1 MPEEREESSE
11 SMARRHFHWCLAA
24 AILPVISLPF
34 EWFVAYGHRR
44 LSETIPE
51 HRRWSRWFL
60 GLALV
65 DTIVAVLVIAL
76 IASGVWGWHTLTGWR
91 SQPRQAD
98 GVRIGVTIIPNPER
112 PDEAQIGKVANDSP
126 AEHAG
131 LQPGDVL
138 ISVDGNLIRKVEDAA
153 GMIRSG
159 IPGVPRKLRIRRAGE
174 EAEFIVTPEQR
185 PAIREP
191 AGALFDAAPTPSCLT
206 DSVNYAS
213 TFFRWTGLWA
223 AALLMILLWLVGLRV
238 RPGAPSLW
246 LWVVAALGSV
256 VVAGP
261 LVWAAVCLSAGGR
274 SVGALLVARFAQS
287 AAALI
292 VGLVAMRHM
301 AAKGLLSARLEPALG
316 AGRAVVL
323 GFFYM
328 VAVNVRLSIF
338 GTALEA
344 LAHVHVPAGS
354 VKGNVAS
361 ELGTLGLAGVL
372 LLGLTVAV
380 VGPVEE
386 EVLFR
391 GVILPRLASWTGA
404 AWAIVA
410 SSAVFSVLHEGFGDE
425 PFGLRT
431 ASVFLL
437 ALVLG
442 WARLRTGG
450 LAAPVTMHIAT
461 NALSLLASLGRH
473 P

>member
-11 SMARRHFHWCLAA
+11 SMARRHLHWCLAA
-24 AILPVISLPF
+24 VILPVISLPF

-44 LSETIPE
+44 LSETIPG

-76 IASGVWGWHTLTGWR
+76 IVSGVWGWHTLTDRRGR
-91 SQPRQAD
+91 PRQAD
-98 GVRIGVTIIPNPER
+98 AARIGVTIVPNSER

-131 LQPGDVL
+131 LQPGDTLVS
-138 ISVDGNLIRKVEDAA
+138 IDGNLIRNVEDALR
-153 GMIRSG
+153 MIRSG
-159 IPGVPRKLRIRRAGE
+159 TPGVPRQLRIRRAGE
-174 EAEFIVTPEQR
+174 EAEIIVTPERR

-191 AGALFDAAPTPSCLT
+191 AGALFNAAPTPSCLT

-238 RPGAPSLW
+238 RPRAPPLW

-256 VVAGP
+256 VLAGP

-287 AAALI
+287 AATLI

-301 AAKGLLSARLEPALG
+301 AAKGLLGARLEPALG

-344 LAHVHVPAGS
+344 FAHVHVPAGGF
-354 VKGNVAS
+354 KGNVAS
-361 ELGTLGLAGVL
+361 ELATLGWPGVL
-372 LLGLTVAV
+372 LLVLTVAV
-380 VGPVEE
+380 IGPVEE

-391 GVILPRLASWTGA
+391 GVVLPRLASWMGA

-437 ALVLG
+437 ALVLS

-461 NALSLLASLGRH
+461 NALSLLASLSKH